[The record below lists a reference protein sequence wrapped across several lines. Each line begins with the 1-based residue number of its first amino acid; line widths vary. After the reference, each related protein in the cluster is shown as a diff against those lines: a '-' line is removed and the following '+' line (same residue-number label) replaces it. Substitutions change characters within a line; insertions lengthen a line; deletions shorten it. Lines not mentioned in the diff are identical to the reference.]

1 MLDNKTGKRY
11 NIKVI
16 RNHTKQ
22 EKGKKKMTKTKKE
35 MYTVIMNLAD
45 ATDEIKEF
53 CEKEIAL
60 LDKRTAT
67 GNSKKK
73 AETAE
78 RAEKVF
84 NALAEMEQPVTVGEL
99 IKLTS
104 DAEVASY
111 NSQRVTALIRS
122 LGDRVKAET
131 VKGRKYYTVV

>member
-1 MLDNKTGKRY
+1 
-11 NIKVI
+11 
-16 RNHTKQ
+16 
-22 EKGKKKMTKTKKE
+22 MTKRE

-45 ATDEIKEF
+45 ATEEIKEF
-53 CEKEIAL
+53 CEKEITL

-84 NALAEMEQPVTVGEL
+84 NALAEMDSPVTVGEL

-122 LGDRVKAET
+122 LGDKVKKET
-131 VKGRKYYTVV
+131 VKGKNYYTVA

>member
-1 MLDNKTGKRY
+1 M
-11 NIKVI
+11 
-16 RNHTKQ
+16 
-22 EKGKKKMTKTKKE
+22 TKKE

-45 ATDEIKEF
+45 ATEEIKEF

-84 NALAEMEQPVTVGEL
+84 NALAEMDSPVTVGEL

-122 LGDRVKAET
+122 LGDRVKKET
-131 VKGRKYYTVV
+131 VKGKNLYTVA